1 MPVIRDRLI
10 KGDSRYAVDYI
21 TDAHAGYKYYHNRW
35 QFLGDS
41 YTGGYDFFASRYL
54 EPYYYESRDDYEKR
68 LRMVA
73 LDNHAK
79 SVVGIYTS
87 FLFRKPCQRMY
98 GSIENNEN
106 LKT

>member
-68 LRMVA
+68 LRQVA
-73 LDNHAK
+73 LDNHVFLLWA
-79 SVVGIYTS
+79 YTIHS
-87 FLFRKPCQRMY
+87 CLEK
-98 GSIENNEN
+98 I
-106 LKT
+106 LKEKLNH